1 LNKRERIEAVVRH
14 KAVDRIPWTIYRS
27 IAPWGATE
35 LQCRNAG
42 LSLCYQH
49 FPICRATRPNVE
61 VREEAGFVFDRK
73 QGRKVVTR
81 TFITPVGEVSSIHE
95 IMGSDRPP
103 APGDLIRRFGS
114 EVDQEDLSWIRKY
127 PFSKA
132 SDYEVLKYIVED
144 TVYDPNYEKYK
155 KTDRLVGSE
164 GVVMANVVKSPF
176 QSIVYE
182 LMGPERCFLEF
193 NDNPKRFQSLYELI
207 FEKQKEIYKI
217 AANSPATIVWCPD
230 NITGPVTPPTFFKEF
245 CLPFYNEIADLLH
258 EKNKVLA
265 VHMDGQLRSL
275 VDLIAQTRID
285 VIEAFTPPPMADLSI
300 KEAKTSWKDKII
312 WCNFPEVLI
321 GTCDAERIENY
332 MIKLLKTIA
341 PGDNF
346 LLGCTENFP
355 LDGWEVGFKVL
366 ANVLDKYGEYPV
378 HP

>member
-1 LNKRERIEAVVRH
+1 
-14 KAVDRIPWTIYRS
+14 
-27 IAPWGATE
+27 
-35 LQCRNAG
+35 
-42 LSLCYQH
+42 
-49 FPICRATRPNVE
+49 
-61 VREEAGFVFDRK
+61 
-73 QGRKVVTR
+73 
-81 TFITPVGEVSSIHE
+81 
-95 IMGSDRPP
+95 
-103 APGDLIRRFGS
+103 
-114 EVDQEDLSWIRKY
+114 
-127 PFSKA
+127 
-132 SDYEVLKYIVED
+132 
-144 TVYDPNYEKYK
+144 
-155 KTDRLVGSE
+155 
-164 GVVMANVVKSPF
+164 
-176 QSIVYE
+176 
-182 LMGPERCFLEF
+182 ERCFLEF

-245 CLPFYNEIADLLH
+245 CLPFYNEMADLLH
-258 EKNKVLA
+258 EKDKVLA

-300 KEAKTSWKDKII
+300 KEAKASWKDKII

-321 GTCDAERIENY
+321 GACDAERIENY

-378 HP
+378 HL